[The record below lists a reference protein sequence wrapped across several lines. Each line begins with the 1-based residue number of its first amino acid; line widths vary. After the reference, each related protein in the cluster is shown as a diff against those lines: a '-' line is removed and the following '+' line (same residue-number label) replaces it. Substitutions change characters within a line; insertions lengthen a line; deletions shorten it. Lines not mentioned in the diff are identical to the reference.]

1 MKIFYYLPDEVLEKL
16 SFDVLDTK
24 YIYKDRHSLVGK
36 LFWSRLTTT
45 IDYIYKNDIGGDVLE
60 FGCGSGLIMP
70 TLSRIFKRV
79 VGVDL
84 NIKDAVIIKKL
95 MALDNVELVQDNIL
109 NYSPTSKF
117 DLIIAN
123 DVLEHILDIST
134 VIDHLNSLLVDDG
147 HIIISVPT
155 ESMLY
160 RFARLMLNVKK
171 PTDHYHT
178 ADSIIKKM
186 KDYFTTCDIKYLPVN
201 RLKALSFFAV
211 YVGSKM

>member
-1 MKIFYYLPDEVLEKL
+1 
-16 SFDVLDTK
+16 
-24 YIYKDRHSLVGK
+24 
-36 LFWSRLTTT
+36 
-45 IDYIYKNDIGGDVLE
+45 
-60 FGCGSGLIMP
+60 MP
-70 TLSRIFKRV
+70 TLSRTFKRV

-84 NIKDAVIIKKL
+84 NIRDAVIIKDI
-95 MALDNVELVQDNIL
+95 MVLDNVELVQDNIL
-109 NYSPTSKF
+109 NYNSTTKF

-123 DVLEHILDIST
+123 DVMEHILDIST
-134 VIDHLNSLLVDDG
+134 VIDHLNSLLINGG

-186 KDYFTTCDIKYLPVN
+186 KDYFTTKDIKYLPVN

-211 YVGSKM
+211 YVGRKQ